1 MSLFFI
7 IFFTVYTA
15 VNSYIFI
22 RGWQAIAHIPFLKP
36 VYAIVFIFSASSYI
50 IARILNTNIP
60 DLLYDILLWTGSF
73 WFAFMLYFFLFI
85 IFIDFSRLLNHF
97 FGIYPS
103 FITANY
109 QAAKFITFL
118 SVLFISGMVITAG
131 YINTR
136 NIKINYVEIEIPK
149 KSSKLKELNLVLVAD
164 FHLTPVNDGKLLKE
178 IVEKIN
184 FLNADI
190 VLMPGDV
197 LDDDVAI
204 LKKRNIAGELSNI
217 KSKYGV
223 FASNGNHE
231 FIIGVEEADKYLHEL
246 NINVLRDSAVLIDN
260 SFYVLGREDRSKRN
274 FTGEE
279 RKTLA
284 GILKD
289 VNRNHPVIIIDHTP
303 LGLNEIVNENIE
315 LQLSGHTHH
324 GQIFPL
330 NLITANI
337 VYEVSWGYLRKGYT
351 QFYVTCGV
359 GTWGPPVRLGSDSEI
374 VSMKI
379 KFVE

>member
-60 DLLYDILLWTGSF
+60 DLFYDILLWTGSF

-136 NIKINYVEIEIPK
+136 NIKINYAEIEIPK

-204 LKKRNIAGELSNI
+204 LKKRNIAVELSNI

-260 SFYVLGREDRSKRN
+260 SFYVLGREDRSMRN

-330 NLITANI
+330 NLITSNI

-379 KFVE
+379 KFVK